1 MAPPTQPATGAGD
14 LDEEAHMSFYTVSE
28 LPGVEMQPGIT
39 RRSVYLDH
47 AMITFFDFEPGSVLP
62 EHSHPHEQI
71 TYVVSGAMEF
81 RLGDEVRVLR
91 AGDGVCSPPGATH
104 GAVVLDEPTFVL
116 DAWYPQ
122 REEYR

>member
-1 MAPPTQPATGAGD
+1 
-14 LDEEAHMSFYTVSE
+14 MSFYTVSE

-62 EHSHPHEQI
+62 EHAHPHEQI

-81 RLGDEVRVLR
+81 RLGGEVRILR
-91 AGDGVCSPPGATH
+91 AGDGVCSPPGVTH